1 MKAGRLNVGQIKHGH
16 VEQFEA
22 GARFGYASAPLGD
35 LPEAEA
41 VKSGI
46 HPKYNEIKVTCSC
59 GQVFVTRSTL
69 SEDIRVEVCSSC
81 HPFFTGSQKIME
93 SAGQI
98 EKFRRRYGAR
108 NTA

>member
-1 MKAGRLNVGQIKHGH
+1 MKFGRLKDSR
-16 VEQFEA
+16 FEA
-22 GARFGYASAPLGD
+22 GARFGYASAPLDHLIG
-35 LPEAEA
+35 AEA

-108 NTA
+108 NAA

>member
-1 MKAGRLNVGQIKHGH
+1 MMRAPQAGP
-16 VEQFEA
+16 A
-22 GARFGYASAPLGD
+22 GLKTGRYSVM
-35 LPEAEA
+35 LPPRSSRWTGPQP

-59 GQVFVTRSTL
+59 GRELVTRSTL

-81 HPFFTGSQKIME
+81 HPFFTGSQRIME

-98 EKFRRRYGAR
+98 EKFRRRYGSRKSA
-108 NTA
+108 

>member
-1 MKAGRLNVGQIKHGH
+1 MHAHPERPAGLKRGRYSVM
-16 VEQFEA
+16 
-22 GARFGYASAPLGD
+22 
-35 LPEAEA
+35 LPHRSRRRPGPQT

-46 HPKYNEIKVTCSC
+46 HPEYNEIKVTCSC
-59 GQVFVTRSTL
+59 GRVLVTRSTL

-108 NTA
+108 KSA